1 MFWKKLR
8 NRLIIA
14 YQNIKSENKNEIYSN
29 YISGLSGN
37 LNSSFQLLKNV
48 NDERDRLHQRKAARL
63 QAIDN
68 KFLLDIHSSSGTILM
83 VVDKNTEEIININH
97 TFTRILEYSPQDVI
111 GKIHTQINIWV
122 NEQDPITIKYLL
134 QYAKVIKQQIFQ
146 LRTKSGEIKS
156 FLLSAEEI
164 DINKQACIF
173 FMASDITNITQ
184 YSCCISYRCL
194 NDADWTMKYMSSD
207 CEKLTGY
214 KVGELVGNNIVS
226 YGDMVH
232 PDDSKYV
239 WETVQQALANEKAYE
254 ISYRIITKSKDI
266 KYIWERGQGIFSSS
280 SSNTKSLHLEGLIE
294 DVTELKL
301 YEEKLTQQRK
311 SLRTQIQETIKGL
324 EENSSGLNLLD
335 EIPVLLDALNVTTI
349 ADIAALANPLTS
361 KEILKNIESDLYLAI
376 ITLAKVSLTIQSYL
390 TLTEPAKQDKTLF
403 TAKQELQAVTRQID
417 DLSASLKVLINQI
430 VMRWESI
437 INNPEI
443 PSEEV

>member
-1 MFWKKLR
+1 MYWKKLR

-14 YQNIKSENKNEIYSN
+14 YKNIKTENKKEINSN

-37 LNSSFQLLKNV
+37 LNSSFQILKNV

-111 GKIHTQINIWV
+111 SKIHTQINLWV
-122 NEQDPITIKYLL
+122 NQQDPITIKYLL
-134 QYAKVIKQQIFQ
+134 QYAQVVKQQIFQ
-146 LRTKSGEIKS
+146 LRTKDGEIKS

-194 NDADWTMKYMSSD
+194 NDADWTMKYISSD

-214 KVGELVGNNIVS
+214 KVGDLVGNNIVS

-239 WETVQQALANEKAYE
+239 WETVQQALANKKSYE

-311 SLRTQIQETIKGL
+311 SLTTQIQETIKGL

-335 EIPVLLDALNVTTI
+335 EIPVLLDALNVATI

-430 VMRWESI
+430 VMRWESVI
-437 INNPEI
+437 DNLNF
-443 PSEEV
+443 SK